1 MMREIKSILVPI
13 DGSVHSERALEQAIY
28 IADLSQ
34 AELTVL
40 YVIDLNTAVSAV
52 ERMSLDTYVPDDID
66 KEGKR
71 VLEQAEKK
79 VNAAKKEASYVLKIG
94 DPSKMILKY
103 SKDKKSDLIVMGSR
117 GLGTIKQIIMGS
129 VSQYLVSRADCPVL
143 IVR

>member
-1 MMREIKSILVPI
+1 MREIKSILVPI
-13 DGSVHSERALEQAIY
+13 DGSVHSERALEQAVY
-28 IADLSQ
+28 IAGLSQ
-34 AELTVL
+34 AELIVL

-71 VLEQAEKK
+71 VLEQAKKK
-79 VNAAKKEASYVLKIG
+79 VSAAKREASYVLKIG